1 MFKNFIAKKVIFEP
15 SFSHNWLLYFLL
27 FQRKKYL
34 KLCEG
39 NEINSIQNFWK
50 SNFLHIL
57 HISGVDKSLLVNLWF
72 SKLLYLVHRL
82 LFKRRRKT
90 SKQRVVGQTDKRKT
104 EIRFFT
110 KRIFNYFRIFQG
122 SLGLESKN
130 KFTIIDRNVLMS
142 V

>member
-1 MFKNFIAKKVIFEP
+1 MTFIFFCYFKE
-15 SFSHNWLLYFLL
+15 
-27 FQRKKYL
+27 RKFT

-39 NEINSIQNFWK
+39 NEINSIQNF
-50 SNFLHIL
+50 FHIF
-57 HISGVDKSLLVNLWF
+57 HITGVDKSSIVNLWF
-72 SKLLYLVHRL
+72 SKLLQLVHHRL

-110 KRIFNYFRIFQG
+110 KRILNYFRIIQG

-130 KFTIIDRNVLMS
+130 KFTIIDRNIFDVSLKFS
-142 V
+142 